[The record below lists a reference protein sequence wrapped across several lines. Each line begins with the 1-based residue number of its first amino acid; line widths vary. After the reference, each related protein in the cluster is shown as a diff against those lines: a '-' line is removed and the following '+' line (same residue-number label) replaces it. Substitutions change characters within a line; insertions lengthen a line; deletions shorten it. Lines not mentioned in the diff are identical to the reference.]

1 MKIKI
6 YFNWNTEMA
15 WIYWNRTPQ
24 HFNDEPDEKIPIIEA
39 LKKYVNVPDSMEIE
53 EKEQNNGNKGTED

>member
-15 WIYWNRTPQ
+15 WVYWNRTPK
-24 HFNDEPDEKIPIIEA
+24 HFNDEPDEKIPIIDA
-39 LKKYVNVPDSMEIE
+39 LKKYITVPDSIEIE
-53 EKEQNNGNKGTED
+53 IKE

>member
-15 WIYWNRTPQ
+15 WVYWNRLPQ
-24 HFNDEPDEKIPIIEA
+24 NFNDEPDEKIPIIEA
-39 LKKYVNVPDSMEIE
+39 LKKYITVPDSIGIEIKE
-53 EKEQNNGNKGTED
+53 ENNEN